1 MTVAVRPRT
10 PWEGID
16 LGFAMARRWFLPL
29 WRLWWLPVLPMALLL
44 VILFP
49 DSPFLV
55 MVLLWWGKPLY
66 EALLLF
72 SLSRALFDEHP
83 SLSAMLRQWR
93 VPLRSGLIGNLTWRR
108 FSPNRSFYMPVAVL
122 EQLQGKPRRARI
134 AVLGRRQ
141 HAGLWLTLVGY
152 HFELALQFSALVLVL
167 IMLPEELD
175 WLAWDDLFVDAS
187 EFGSWLGVCVD
198 LLVMSLIAP
207 FYVAGGFALYLTRRS
222 ELEAWDIEISFRR
235 LMARRGNAR
244 CPMAAALAG
253 LVLLGGGVLMPGESP
268 LQAADLQSEEA
279 RRIITEV
286 LADEDFG
293 RTEWVPS
300 WKYVGEERAQ
310 AEEPP
315 EGLAEFLEFLLD
327 GFLGFFKGIAEVAE
341 VLLWALVGVL
351 IGYLAYRI
359 GLNRGWLQ
367 MGVLAKPR
375 AQEAPVS
382 LFGLDLSPDSLPQDI
397 GGEALGLLRADQP
410 RAALSLLYRGTLA
423 ALLQQQRLEIPPSAT
438 EGECLTLVTAVRPEP
453 EAALFRRLTGAWL
466 RLAYGHLL
474 PPGGE
479 VEALCRD
486 WQRVYRSAHES

>member
-1 MTVAVRPRT
+1 
-10 PWEGID
+10 
-16 LGFAMARRWFLPL
+16 
-29 WRLWWLPVLPMALLL
+29 
-44 VILFP
+44 
-49 DSPFLV
+49 
-55 MVLLWWGKPLY
+55 MV
-66 EALLLF
+66 
-72 SLSRALFDEHP
+72 
-83 SLSAMLRQWR
+83 
-93 VPLRSGLIGNLTWRR
+93 
-108 FSPNRSFYMPVAVL
+108 
-122 EQLQGKPRRARI
+122 
-134 AVLGRRQ
+134 
-141 HAGLWLTLVGY
+141 
-152 HFELALQFSALVLVL
+152 LQFSALFLLL
-167 IMLPEELD
+167 IMVPEELNSLV
-175 WLAWDDLFVDAS
+175 WEELFVDPT
-187 EFGSWLGVCVD
+187 ELGSWLGVAID
-198 LLVMSLIAP
+198 LLVMSVIAP

-486 WQRVYRSAHES
+486 WQRVYSSAHES